1 MKKKISFLTIL
12 SILFIIV
19 ISVGIAFAEGG
30 AETCNKAGMLAGM
43 LRGLLQKFFSLNCEE
58 AELWLGWILKTFN
71 FVVLVGFLYWLLASK
86 IKDFFSG
93 RRVEI
98 KESLEKAVERKAE
111 AEKKY
116 REYSE
121 KLDKASLEIDGIFEM
136 IKAQGITEKQ
146 KIIEDAEKTA
156 KKMKEDA
163 SARIEQEMKKA
174 TEQLKAQAVE
184 LSVQMAEEILKRSIT
199 KDDHKAMVEDY
210 INKVVIRN

>member
-1 MKKKISFLTIL
+1 MNNATKKTIFSFTI
-12 SILFIIV
+12 IIV
-19 ISVGIAFAEGG
+19 LLVSVSIAFAAEAEGG
-30 AETCNKAGMLAGM
+30 GSAEWISLA
-43 LRGLLQKFFSLNCEE
+43 K
-58 AELWLGWILKTFN
+58 KTFN
-71 FVVLVGFLYWLLASK
+71 FIVLVGLLYWLLASK

-98 KESLEKAVERKAE
+98 KESLEKAVERKAD

-136 IKAQGITEKQ
+136 IKAQGVTEKQ

>member
-1 MKKKISFLTIL
+1 
-12 SILFIIV
+12 
-19 ISVGIAFAEGG
+19 
-30 AETCNKAGMLAGM
+30 
-43 LRGLLQKFFSLNCEE
+43 
-58 AELWLGWILKTFN
+58 
-71 FVVLVGFLYWLLASK
+71 
-86 IKDFFSG
+86 
-93 RRVEI
+93 
-98 KESLEKAVERKAE
+98 
-111 AEKKY
+111 
-116 REYSE
+116 
-121 KLDKASLEIDGIFEM
+121 LEIDGIFEM

-184 LSVQMAEEILKRSIT
+184 LSVKMAEEILKRSIT